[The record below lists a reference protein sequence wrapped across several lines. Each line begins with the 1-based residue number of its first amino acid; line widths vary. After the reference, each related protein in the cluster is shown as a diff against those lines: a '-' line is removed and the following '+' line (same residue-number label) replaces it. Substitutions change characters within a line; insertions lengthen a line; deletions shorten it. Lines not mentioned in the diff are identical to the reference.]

1 VWLRESRTAG
11 SISGIIA
18 PAIGLVVCAFFLPGT
33 TIDWRGV
40 LIAIAVIDLPLIGI
54 DRYIL
59 RVGGKHGRPRRLG
72 RGAVA
77 LIALT
82 VWVFVGPAVADW
94 VTPHF
99 NIGGVV
105 QYVVLWL
112 VILLLGLAY
121 WRAVTALTHDPKVD

>member
-1 VWLRESRTAG
+1 
-11 SISGIIA
+11 
-18 PAIGLVVCAFFLPGT
+18 
-33 TIDWRGV
+33 
-40 LIAIAVIDLPLIGI
+40 
-54 DRYIL
+54 
-59 RVGGKHGRPRRLG
+59 
-72 RGAVA
+72 VA